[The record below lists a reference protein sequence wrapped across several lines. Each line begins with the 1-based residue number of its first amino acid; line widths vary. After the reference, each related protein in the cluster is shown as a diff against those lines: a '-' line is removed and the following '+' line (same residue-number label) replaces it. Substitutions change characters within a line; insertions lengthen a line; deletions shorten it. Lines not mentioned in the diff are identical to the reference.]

1 MEKLLSVAQMR
12 AADSFTIEN
21 LGVLS
26 ETLMERAGKAI
37 ADEVEKI
44 YAERGGTVT
53 VVCGTGNNGGDG
65 YVCANSLLSRGI
77 NVKVY
82 AAEGRLSPD
91 CLREKNAYNGE
102 YLKDITG
109 SIVVDCLFG
118 TGLSRGIEG
127 ENRKIIQK
135 INALGA
141 YVISADIPSGLNGD
155 NGLIMG
161 EAVKADLTVCI
172 QEYKAG
178 LFLNDGLDYCGEII
192 KKDIGISLN
201 ERNFVQIYDN
211 FDIACFFPERKRN
224 SHKGTF
230 GAANLVAGCDRFI
243 GAAVLS
249 SQAALKSGC
258 GLVRLTSQE
267 SDVKKAVC
275 IAAPQVTFLNSVD
288 LTCQAIAI
296 GMGCGAS
303 EQLYKTICGIL
314 NVYKGTLIIDA
325 DGLNSIAKFG
335 TGILINKTCNV
346 VITPHIKE
354 FSSLT
359 GESVE
364 EILSSP
370 VEKAQK
376 FAKEHKITVLLKSAA
391 SVITDGERTALNVRG
406 GTALA
411 KGGSGDMLSGFL
423 CGLAA
428 RGLGA
433 FDAAVCAQYVL
444 GVAAEIAERE
454 KTAYCAVAAD
464 ILNNLHLAVKEITKN
479 K

>member
-12 AADSFTIEN
+12 AADLFTIEN

-44 YAERGGTVT
+44 YSERGGTVT

-65 YVCANSLLSRGI
+65 YVCAKSLLSRGI

-82 AAEGRLSPD
+82 AVKGRLSPD
-91 CLREKNAYNGE
+91 CLREKNAYKGE

-118 TGLSRGIEG
+118 TGLSREIEG
-127 ENRKIIQK
+127 ENRKIIKK

-155 NGLIMG
+155 NGLILG

-201 ERNFVQIYDN
+201 ERNFVQVYDN

-230 GAANLVAGCDRFI
+230 GAANLVTGCDRFI
-243 GAAVLS
+243 GAALLS
-249 SQAALKSGC
+249 CQAALKSGC
-258 GLVRLTSQE
+258 GLVRLTSEE

-288 LTCQAIAI
+288 LSCRAIAI
-296 GMGCGAS
+296 GMGCGVS
-303 EQLYKTICGIL
+303 ERLYKTICSIL
-314 NVYKGTLIIDA
+314 NGYKGTLIIDA
-325 DGLNSIAKFG
+325 DGLNGIAKFG
-335 TGILINKTCNV
+335 TSILKNKTCNV

-370 VEKAQK
+370 VEKAQN
-376 FAKEHKITVLLKSAA
+376 FAKEHKITVLLKSAT

-406 GTALA
+406 CTALA